1 MLKRNFAIALAVAMV
16 MTALYGCSSGVSKS
30 THNDVQAELDAANA
44 MIAQLQTNVQNLQ
57 TQLTDAQGEVTR
69 LEGELQTATDNADS
83 IQMMLDTANGEVTR
97 LEGALQTATDNA
109 DSLQTM
115 LNAARGDVT
124 RLTGELNTANGNV
137 TRLEGELGT
146 ANGNVTRL
154 EGELGTANG
163 NVTRLEGELET
174 ARTTMGSPDDAADDS
189 ADASLHAQLN
199 AAKARIAEL
208 EAGTAPDVLDPIK
221 MAASGA
227 ASDADDAYMAA
238 DRAAGE
244 AEDADD
250 NRATLQTGDANSV
263 ADAEAA
269 RGAANTAMAEAK
281 KAQDAAD
288 AANAAGN
295 ADDATAEKVKA
306 DAARDAAMMA
316 QTEAEGHRDNA
327 VADSMVELKI
337 DGTVKSVGDTS
348 IDATAARSVVTADEG
363 NDAQTKDT
371 GLQAKDDFPM
381 TMGAQTVG
389 RATVAGD
396 PDATPN
402 PFRSPVANAAARRFP
417 IGKTVDSDDDTAR
430 LMIVTQYAGTNT
442 VKVYAIADADTNDL
456 STTTGRIQIAGADT
470 ATDATDDRFSALRSR
485 GMYYPAG
492 ADGELT
498 TADSA
503 DSNTDGVID
512 ETELQGD
519 TVAADAK
526 AREVFSYVSA
536 AGTDALFGTND
547 DVMSYV
553 VLQETTTDPLSGTT
567 TYTYRPVD
575 IHVDTDPDGDA
586 ATAVVPS
593 EVTAVIPEA
602 ADYSHI
608 HFGVWASLGAAAKSG
623 AQDIADLGIGFVQS
637 IGDGMTGDD
646 MPNNGS
652 GTYAGNW
659 VATVQ
664 AADTEGDG
672 AITLT
677 SGAASLA
684 ADFGDGEI
692 TATLTGL
699 ATLEGDI
706 SGNTFSGDAASS
718 ITHATLSSTAKFTGT
733 MSGGFYGSKAAEAGG
748 VFDFATEDNEGGAF
762 RGAFGADRTDD

>member
-1 MLKRNFAIALAVAMV
+1 
-16 MTALYGCSSGVSKS
+16 
-30 THNDVQAELDAANA
+30 
-44 MIAQLQTNVQNLQ
+44 
-57 TQLTDAQGEVTR
+57 
-69 LEGELQTATDNADS
+69 
-83 IQMMLDTANGEVTR
+83 
-97 LEGALQTATDNA
+97 
-109 DSLQTM
+109 
-115 LNAARGDVT
+115 
-124 RLTGELNTANGNV
+124 
-137 TRLEGELGT
+137 EGELGT

-288 AANAAGN
+288 AANAASN
-295 ADDATAEKVKA
+295 ASDATAEKVKA
-306 DAARDAAMMA
+306 DNARDEAMMA

-337 DGTVKSVGDTS
+337 DGTVKSVGDTE
-348 IDATAARSVVTADEG
+348 IDAMAGASSVTIDGQTTITGLIESMNPEQTAPAFEGRDGVQDNPATDADE
-363 NDAQTKDT
+363 AVAYR
-371 GLQAKDDFPM
+371 QAVDERTFD
-381 TMGAQTVG
+381 VG
-389 RATVAGD
+389 KV
-396 PDATPN
+396 
-402 PFRSPVANAAARRFP
+402 
-417 IGKTVDSDDDTAR
+417 VDSADDMAR
-430 LMIVTQYAGTNT
+430 LMIVTQYAGSTT
-442 VKVYAIADADTNDL
+442 VKTFYQTPLASGGENIVATHVAGSRAGQIFIHNGPDGTPQTDDDVYADL
-456 STTTGRIQIAGADT
+456 V
-470 ATDATDDRFSALRSR
+470 SR
-485 GMYYPAG
+485 GMFYPVTSSAG
-492 ADGELT
+492 T
-498 TADSA
+498 QVS
-503 DSNTDGVID
+503 GVD
-512 ETELQGD
+512 LDATD

-526 AREVFSYVSA
+526 PQEVWSYLHLGADGEPGGTGGDADGVRYVIMRE
-536 AGTDALFGTND
+536 T
-547 DVMSYV
+547 
-553 VLQETTTDPLSGTT
+553 ETTHATDTVEI
-567 TYTYRPVD
+567 TYARVD
-575 IHVDTDPDGDA
+575 IMVTLPVAGEVAARDIQTTAQLPE
-586 ATAVVPS
+586 ATAY
-593 EVTAVIPEA
+593 
-602 ADYSHI
+602 DHI
-608 HFGVWASLGAAAKSG
+608 HFGVWAGLKAAAKDGS
-623 AQDIADLGIGFVQS
+623 QDIADLGIGFVQS
-637 IGDGMTGDD
+637 IGDGMTGAD

-652 GTYAGNW
+652 GTYEGNW

-664 AADTEGDG
+664 AADPDGDG

-684 ADFGDGEI
+684 ADFGEGEI

-706 SGNTFSGDAASS
+706 SGSEFSGTKATVAANDHGLTASS
-718 ITHATLSSTAKFTGT
+718 NDVTFTGSFT
-733 MSGGFYGSKAAEAGG
+733 GGFYGSKAAEAGG
-748 VFDFATEDNEGGAF
+748 IFDFASEDNEAGAF
-762 RGAFGADRTDD
+762 RGAFGADRK